1 MKTVLNVN
9 RKFREINEYFFP
21 KVVAEVNDVYVKIAK
36 IRGEKI
42 PWHTHHGEDELF
54 YVLKGKLMLEIKG
67 KENIMMKKGD
77 IFVVRRGEEHR
88 ISAKRECR
96 IMLIENKTTAHTG
109 DVHSDIT
116 RSIEEQM

>member
-1 MKTVLNVN
+1 M
-9 RKFREINEYFFP
+9 
-21 KVVAEVNDVYVKIAK
+21 KIAK
-36 IRGEKI
+36 IRCEHI
-42 PWHTHHGEDELF
+42 AWRTHHEEYELF

-67 KENIMMKKGD
+67 KENIMMKKGE

-109 DVHSDIT
+109 DVQSDIT
-116 RSIEEQM
+116 RSIAEQM

>member
-1 MKTVLNVN
+1 MKAALNIRHRY
-9 RKFREINEYFFP
+9 RKINEYFFP
-21 KVVAEVNDVYVKIAK
+21 KIVAEVNDVYVKIAK

-42 PWHTHHGEDELF
+42 PWHTHHEEDELF

-109 DVHSDIT
+109 DVQSDIT
-116 RSIEEQM
+116 RSIAEQM